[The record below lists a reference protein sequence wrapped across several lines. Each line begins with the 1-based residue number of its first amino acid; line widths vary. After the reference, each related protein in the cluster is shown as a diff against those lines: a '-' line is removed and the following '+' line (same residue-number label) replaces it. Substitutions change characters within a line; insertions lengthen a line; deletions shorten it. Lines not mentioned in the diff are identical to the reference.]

1 MCTPPERSS
10 ALPPNTLRVTHW
22 TPKNS
27 GGSDLVPEADFQGR
41 REPRMLT
48 TDISLREGP
57 IYREISLRFKE
68 DHEAFTAAYRRA
80 WFKLTQR
87 DLGPK
92 ARYLGAEVPAEDL
105 IWQDPVPARDY
116 DRSTRRTSRRWKR
129 RSRMRGDGL
138 RARLDRLGGIL
149 DLPQ

>member
-57 IYREISLRFKE
+57 IYREISLRFFVNLLDLDTTWAPLDERSTLFQATSDKTGE
-68 DHEAFTAAYRRA
+68 DTWTGTRADLVFGSNSELRVLAKVYASDDAAAAEKFVHDFVRA
-80 WFKLTQR
+80 WTKVTN
-87 DLGPK
+87 
-92 ARYLGAEVPAEDL
+92 
-105 IWQDPVPARDY
+105 
-116 DRSTRRTSRRWKR
+116 
-129 RSRMRGDGL
+129 
-138 RARLDRLGGIL
+138 LDRF
-149 DLPQ
+149 DAS